1 MWRRTRP
8 RATANEHRTSTMTG
22 HVVGERAMRL
32 LALARRRAAIA
43 AVCTSSRAST
53 TDRSLGAL
61 PRALA
66 IAARPRLHPA
76 LVAAGSATRAFETSS
91 RGFAATAGPSPS
103 APAASARAD
112 ARDRLEPCPPLPRA
126 SLPGAALHASPPSR
140 AAAGESVA
148 RGAPNDEHED
158 GDDSDVGDFPTGV
171 LGALNELPSDQG
183 AGADRSLP
191 VYTVEGV
198 PTGETVTLP
207 GGVFDVPLRVDVVHR
222 VVVWQRNKRRA
233 GTHKTKTRAEVK
245 GTTRKARAQKGGGRA
260 RVGDLRAPQMRGG
273 GVAHGPVLRSFETGL
288 QRKVRKLGLKIALS
302 AKAAEGRIAVL
313 DSLHEGV
320 EPKTRW
326 LDGALDKLLGGGA
339 LAAGERQHSVLCAEV
354 PPTEE
359 EGALAGR
366 RRCLR
371 SADMVLAWESN
382 AKRASKNL
390 PHVQVMDQFGLNVYD
405 ILKHR
410 SLVITKDAL
419 EALVKR
425 VEEPIRR

>member
-1 MWRRTRP
+1 
-8 RATANEHRTSTMTG
+8 MTG
-22 HVVGERAMRL
+22 RVVGERAMRL
-32 LALARRRAAIA
+32 LALARGRAATA
-43 AVCTSSRAST
+43 AVGASSRAST

-61 PRALA
+61 PRALST
-66 IAARPRLHPA
+66 AARPRLHPA
-76 LVAAGSATRAFETSS
+76 LVAAGSATRARETSS
-91 RGFAATAGPSPS
+91 RGFAAAAGPSPS

-112 ARDRLEPCPPLPRA
+112 ARDRLEPSPPLPRA
-126 SLPGAALHASPPSR
+126 SLPGAALRASHPSR

-148 RGAPNDEHED
+148 RSAPEADEHED
-158 GDDSDVGDFPTGV
+158 GDDSDDGDFPAGV
-171 LGALNELPSDQG
+171 LGALDELPSDQG

-207 GGVFDVPLRVDVVHR
+207 GGIFDVPLRVDIVHR

-313 DSLHEGV
+313 DSLHAGV
-320 EPKTRW
+320 EPKTKW

-339 LAAGERQHSVLCAEV
+339 LAAGERQHSVLCAEI
-354 PPTEE
+354 PPTEA

-371 SADMVLAWESN
+371 SADMVPTWESN

-425 VEEPIRR
+425 VDEPIRR

>member
-1 MWRRTRP
+1 M
-8 RATANEHRTSTMTG
+8 
-22 HVVGERAMRL
+22 
-32 LALARRRAAIA
+32 
-43 AVCTSSRAST
+43 
-53 TDRSLGAL
+53 
-61 PRALA
+61 
-66 IAARPRLHPA
+66 
-76 LVAAGSATRAFETSS
+76 
-91 RGFAATAGPSPS
+91 PS
-103 APAASARAD
+103 A
-112 ARDRLEPCPPLPRA
+112 PRA